1 MEKLQALDEAC
12 AKSNFVYATWRQDKE
27 PVEGYSRELISS
39 DFKFIQDQTTMDE
52 LEAYP
57 FPGMNTGLAMLRR
70 NLDRIPNNDA
80 LGTRVGDTY
89 KWLNWK

>member
-1 MEKLQALDEAC
+1 
-12 AKSNFVYATWRQDKE
+12 
-27 PVEGYSRELISS
+27 
-39 DFKFIQDQTTMDE
+39 MDE

-57 FPGMNTGLAMLRR
+57 FPGMTTGLAMLRR